1 MSNIGGEPP
10 KQSSSSA
17 GETKLRNNARVNRQN
32 HNEELGDF
40 TTTWQVVPIS
50 LLAMVIGVVCAFVA
64 LVLLRLIGLFT
75 NLFYFGR
82 WSTTMVSPGGNHL
95 GVYSVFVPIAG
106 ALIIGVMARYGS
118 ERIRGHGIPEAIESI
133 LLNGSRIEPKVAIL
147 KPISSAI
154 SIGSGGPFGAEG
166 PIIMTGGAVGSM
178 IAQLFHLTSA
188 ERKTL
193 LVAGAAGGMSATF
206 ASPVAAVLLAVELL
220 LFEWKP
226 RSFIPVALAS
236 AVAAVVRRYLLGFG
250 PLFPVPVHPLFIG
263 PKGLLGCALVGLL
276 AGALSAL
283 LTISVYAAEDAFQ
296 RLKIHWMWWPAI
308 GGLAIGLGGL
318 AFPQALGVGYDTIA
332 ALLQGSVT
340 TRVILGVL
348 LVKWF
353 IWAVSLGSGTSGGV
367 LAPLLMMGG
376 ALGGLEAMFLPN
388 EGAGFW
394 PLISMGAILG
404 GTMRCPFTS
413 IVFAFELTHD
423 ANVFL
428 PLLVGSVV
436 ADAFT
441 VLTLRR
447 SILTEKVARRGYH
460 LSREYAVDPLEILFV
475 REVMRTKITVLPAA
489 STLGEIR
496 QSLRTD
502 HHQEQRLLPV
512 VNAEGQLVGVL
523 TRGDI
528 SQRMERDGDEALEC
542 PLGGLARTNAVEAY
556 PDEPLRVVVY
566 RMAEKGFTR
575 MPVVERTTRKFLGLV
590 SLNDLLKARTRHL
603 EEERRRERTLKFR
616 FFHPGRRDGEGT
628 QSPGAR

>member
-1 MSNIGGEPP
+1 
-10 KQSSSSA
+10 
-17 GETKLRNNARVNRQN
+17 
-32 HNEELGDF
+32 
-40 TTTWQVVPIS
+40 
-50 LLAMVIGVVCAFVA
+50 MVIGVICAFVA

-82 WSTTMVSPGGNHL
+82 WDTSMVSPAGNHL
-95 GVYSVFVPIAG
+95 GFYSVLVPVGG
-106 ALIIGVMARYGS
+106 AIIIGIMARYGS
-118 ERIRGHGIPEAIESI
+118 ERIRGHGIPEAIEAI
-133 LLNGSRIEPKVAIL
+133 LINGSRVEPKVALL

-166 PIIMTGGAVGSM
+166 PIIMTGGAFGSM

-226 RSFIPVALAS
+226 RSLIPVAMAS
-236 AVAAVVRRYLLGFG
+236 AVAAVARRYILGFG
-250 PLFPVPVHPLFIG
+250 PLFPVPEHPLFIG
-263 PKGLLGCALVGLL
+263 PKALLGCALVGLL
-276 AGALSAL
+276 AGILSAL
-283 LTISVYAAEDAFQ
+283 LTVSVYAAEDAFQ
-296 RLKIHWMWWPAI
+296 HLKIHWMWWPAI

-318 AFPQALGVGYDTIA
+318 VFPQALGVGYDTIG

-340 TRVILGVL
+340 TKVILGVL

-394 PLISMGAILG
+394 PLVSMGAILG
-404 GTMRCPFTS
+404 GTMRSPFTS

-428 PLLVGSVV
+428 PLLVGSVI
-436 ADAFT
+436 AHAFT
-441 VLTLRR
+441 VLTLKR
-447 SILTEKVARRGYH
+447 SILTEKVARRGFH

-475 REVMRTKITVLPAA
+475 REVMRSDVVVLSAESKVA
-489 STLGEIR
+489 NILDSINA
-496 QSLRTD
+496 D
-502 HHQEQRLLPV
+502 HSQKQRLLPV
-512 VNAEGQLVGVL
+512 VDAEHNLVGVL

-528 SQRMERDGDEALEC
+528 RDRID
-542 PLGGLARTNAVEAY
+542 
-556 PDEPLRVVVY
+556 
-566 RMAEKGFTR
+566 
-575 MPVVERTTRKFLGLV
+575 
-590 SLNDLLKARTRHL
+590 
-603 EEERRRERTLKFR
+603 
-616 FFHPGRRDGEGT
+616 
-628 QSPGAR
+628 Q

>member
-1 MSNIGGEPP
+1 MS
-10 KQSSSSA
+10 QQ
-17 GETKLRNNARVNRQN
+17 TRNGKTRV
-32 HNEELGDF
+32 EELGDF
-40 TTTWQVVPIS
+40 TTTWRVLPIS
-50 LLAMVIGVVCAFVA
+50 LLAMGIGALCAIVA

-82 WSTTMVSPGGNHL
+82 WSTAMVSPAGNHL
-95 GVYSVFVPIAG
+95 GAFSVLVPIGG

-133 LLNGSRIEPKVAIL
+133 LMGGSRVEPKVAFL
-147 KPISSAI
+147 KPLSSAI

-166 PIIMTGGAVGSM
+166 PIIMTGGAFGSL

-226 RSFIPVALAS
+226 RSLIPVALAS
-236 AVAAVVRRYLLGFG
+236 AVAAVVRRYILGFG
-250 PLFPVPVHPLFIG
+250 PLFPVPEHPLFIG

-276 AGALSAL
+276 AGVLSVL

-296 RLKIHWMWWPAI
+296 HLKIHWMWWPAI

-318 AFPQALGVGYDTIA
+318 LFPQALGVGYDTIGQ
-332 ALLQGSVT
+332 LLQGTVT
-340 TRVILGVL
+340 TKVILGVL

-376 ALGGLEAMFLPN
+376 ALGGLEAMVLPN

-404 GTMRCPFTS
+404 GTMRSPFTS

-423 ANVFL
+423 PNVFL
-428 PLLVGSVV
+428 PLLVGSVI
-436 ADAFT
+436 AHAFT
-441 VLTLRR
+441 VLTLKR

-460 LSREYAVDPLEILFV
+460 LSREYTVDPLELLFV
-475 REVMRTKITVLPAA
+475 REVMEAAILALPAK
-489 STLGEIR
+489 TILGDIVNSEQWR
-496 QSLRTD
+496 QW
-502 HHQEQRLLPV
+502 QAQRLLPIV
-512 VNAEGQLVGVL
+512 DAQERLAGVITSEDMRKWKDEGTGEILRR
-523 TRGDI
+523 T
-528 SQRMERDGDEALEC
+528 
-542 PLGGLARTNAVEAY
+542 LGELARANPSSVNS
-556 PDEPLRVVVY
+556 DEILRVTVH
-566 RMAEKGFTR
+566 RMAESGLTR
-575 MPVVERTTRKFLGLV
+575 MPVMDRESGKLQGMITLEAV
-590 SLNDLLKARTRHL
+590 LKARARHL
-603 EEERRRERTLKFR
+603 EDERRREQTLSWWYFT
-616 FFHPGRRDGEGT
+616 G
-628 QSPGAR
+628 SGAEFSKEDS

>member
-1 MSNIGGEPP
+1 MGIG
-10 KQSSSSA
+10 A
-17 GETKLRNNARVNRQN
+17 L
-32 HNEELGDF
+32 
-40 TTTWQVVPIS
+40 
-50 LLAMVIGVVCAFVA
+50 CAFVA

-75 NLFYFGR
+75 NLFYFGK
-82 WSTTMVSPGGNHL
+82 WSTTMVSPVGNHL
-95 GVYSVFVPIAG
+95 GVYSVLVPIAG

-118 ERIRGHGIPEAIESI
+118 ERIRGHGIPEAIEAI
-133 LLNGSRIEPKVAIL
+133 LINGSRVEPKVALL

-166 PIIMTGGAVGSM
+166 PIIMTGGAFGSM

-226 RSFIPVALAS
+226 RSLIPVALAS
-236 AVAAVVRRYLLGFG
+236 AVAAVVRRYILGFG
-250 PLFPVPVHPLFIG
+250 PLFPVPAHPLFIG
-263 PKGLLGCALVGLL
+263 PKGLLGCAFVGLL
-276 AGALSAL
+276 AGVLSAL
-283 LTISVYAAEDAFQ
+283 LTLSVYAAEDSFQ
-296 RLKIHWMWWPAI
+296 KLRIHWMWWPAI

-318 AFPQALGVGYDTIA
+318 VFPQALGVGYDTIGS
-332 ALLQGSVT
+332 LLQGGVT
-340 TRVILGVL
+340 TKVILGVL

-404 GTMRCPFTS
+404 GTMRSPFTS

-428 PLLVGSVV
+428 PLLVGSVI
-436 ADAFT
+436 AHAFT
-441 VLTLRR
+441 VLTLKR

-475 REVMRTKITVLPAA
+475 REVMRTNIVVLSAA
-489 STLGEIR
+489 SALREF
-496 QSLRTD
+496 QHSLRGD
-502 HHQEQRLLPV
+502 RNQRQRLLPV
-512 VNAEGQLVGVL
+512 VDAEGKFVGVL

-528 SQRMERDGDEALEC
+528 HKHIEQEGEAALRLS
-542 PLGGLARTNAVEAY
+542 LGELVRHETVEAS
-556 PDEPLRVVVY
+556 PNEPLRVVVY
-566 RMAEKGFTR
+566 RMAEKGITR
-575 MPVVERTTRKFLGLV
+575 MPVVEPSSGKLLGLI
-590 SLNDLLKARTRHL
+590 SLTDLLKARTRHL
-603 EEERRRERTLKFR
+603 EEERRREQVLSLR
-616 FFHPGRRDGEGT
+616 FFLPGSEVKNET
-628 QSPGAR
+628 ETNATP

>member
-1 MSNIGGEPP
+1 
-10 KQSSSSA
+10 
-17 GETKLRNNARVNRQN
+17 
-32 HNEELGDF
+32 
-40 TTTWQVVPIS
+40 
-50 LLAMVIGVVCAFVA
+50 
-64 LVLLRLIGLFT
+64 
-75 NLFYFGR
+75 
-82 WSTTMVSPGGNHL
+82 MVSPVGNHL
-95 GVYSVFVPIAG
+95 GVYSVLVPIAG

-118 ERIRGHGIPEAIESI
+118 ERIRGHGIPEAIEAI
-133 LLNGSRIEPKVAIL
+133 LINGSRVEPKVALL

-166 PIIMTGGAVGSM
+166 PIIMTGGAFGSM

-226 RSFIPVALAS
+226 RSLIPVALAS
-236 AVAAVVRRYLLGFG
+236 AVAAVVRRYILGFG
-250 PLFPVPVHPLFIG
+250 PLFPVPPHPLFIG

-276 AGALSAL
+276 AGVLSAL

-296 RLKIHWMWWPAI
+296 KLRVHWMWWPAI

-318 AFPQALGVGYDTIA
+318 IFPQALGVGYDTIG

-340 TRVILGVL
+340 AKVILGVL

-404 GTMRCPFTS
+404 GTMRSPFTS

-423 ANVFL
+423 AKVFL
-428 PLLVGSVV
+428 PLLVGSVI
-436 ADAFT
+436 AHAFT
-441 VLTLRR
+441 VLTLKR

-475 REVMRTKITVLPAA
+475 REVMRTNIVVLPAA
-489 STLGEIR
+489 GTLR
-496 QSLRTD
+496 DFQHSLRAD
-502 HHQEQRLLPV
+502 RHQSQRLLPV
-512 VNAEGQLVGVL
+512 VNAEGRFIGVL

-528 SQRMERDGDEALEC
+528 LERVEQEGEAALRRT
-542 PLGGLARTNAVEAY
+542 LGELVRHETVEAF
-556 PDEPLRVVVY
+556 PDEPLRLVVY
-566 RMAEKGFTR
+566 RMVEKGITR
-575 MPVVERTTRKFLGLV
+575 MPVVERSTRRFLGLI
-590 SLNDLLKARTRHL
+590 SLTDLLKARARHL
-603 EEERRRERTLKFR
+603 EEERRREQVLSLR
-616 FFHPGRRDGEGT
+616 FFMPSKEVKDET
-628 QSPGAR
+628 GAPAA

>member
-1 MSNIGGEPP
+1 VTEENQTPNLHVRAS
-10 KQSSSSA
+10 KA
-17 GETKLRNNARVNRQN
+17 ARN
-32 HNEELGDF
+32 HSEELGDF
-40 TTTWQVVPIS
+40 TTTPRVIS
-50 LLAMVIGVVCAFVA
+50 ISCLAMFIGVLCAFVA

-82 WSTTMVSPGGNHL
+82 WNTAMVSPAGNHL
-95 GVYSVFVPIAG
+95 GYYSVLVPIGG

-118 ERIRGHGIPEAIESI
+118 ERIRGHGIPEAIEAI
-133 LLNGSRIEPKVAIL
+133 LINGSRVEPKVAFL

-166 PIIMTGGAVGSM
+166 PIIMTGGAFGSM

-226 RSFIPVALAS
+226 RSLIPVALAS
-236 AVAAVVRRYLLGFG
+236 AVAAVARRYLLGFG
-250 PLFPVPVHPLFIG
+250 PLFPVPEHPLFIG
-263 PKGLLGCALVGLL
+263 PKALLGCALVGLL
-276 AGALSAL
+276 AGVLSAL
-283 LTISVYAAEDAFQ
+283 LTLSVYAAEDAFQ
-296 RLKIHWMWWPAI
+296 HLKIHWMWWPAI
-308 GGLAIGLGGL
+308 GGLAIGIGGL
-318 AFPQALGVGYDTIA
+318 IFPQALGVGYDTIGG
-332 ALLQGSVT
+332 LLQGSVT
-340 TRVILGVL
+340 TKVILGVL

-404 GTMRCPFTS
+404 GTMRSPFTS

-428 PLLVGSVV
+428 PLLVGSVI
-436 ADAFT
+436 AHAFT
-441 VLTLRR
+441 VLTLKR
-447 SILTEKVARRGYH
+447 SILTEKVARRGFH

-475 REVMRTKITVLPAA
+475 REVMRSNVVVLPAEA
-489 STLGEIR
+489 KVGEILN
-496 QSLRTD
+496 SLHVD
-502 HHQEQRLLPV
+502 HPHKQRLLPV
-512 VNAEGQLVGVL
+512 VDAEGKLVGVL
-523 TRGDI
+523 TRRDIRERIEQEGDAVL
-528 SQRMERDGDEALEC
+528 QR
-542 PLGGLARTNAVEAY
+542 PLRELVRSSTIETS
-556 PDEPLRVVVY
+556 PDEILRVVVY
-566 RMAEKGFTR
+566 RMAEKAVTR
-575 MPVVERTTRKFLGLV
+575 LPVVELSTRKFLGLI
-590 SLNDLLKARTRHL
+590 SLDDLLKARSRHL
-603 EEERRRERTLKFR
+603 EEERRRERTLNLR
-616 FFHPGRRDGEGT
+616 FLLPGRREET
-628 QSPGAR
+628 EAETLPAP